1 MKNSLTSYYQNFSLS
16 WILIIVIGV
25 LMVTATSCSDSGG
38 VTGPEDSG
46 DSGEIEEVNGISADD
61 LEAYEGDLGLI
72 INTRDLVKKGYNPA
86 HVNITTTASEGS
98 YDQELVVDPFTN
110 IAQLKLSVED
120 LSESAETELRNGVGL
135 EISVIDDADNVI
147 TSESY
152 SVISFE
158 ENENQVNVDA
168 SSLDYQSQDLTFK
181 DNMHHYLQPVDANGN
196 YSNIVVY
203 KPTSALDTG
212 IRLVEKISTFWP
224 GTTTEQFM
232 LYKYPD
238 EDNVFA
244 LYSANTYRYLT
255 IGNQTRTFRQSG
267 AYSYPDVT
275 PGSLADDYRFKI
287 QKEAN
292 GLYTIRGVK
301 DNNPL
306 KRFGNSGDINWHTNT
321 SGTLQYFRIVALDI
335 DWQSTELNTEYLQ
348 PILPSVETSFGFN
361 STLRNCGS
369 GSLEQ
374 QVGIEREVTTT
385 YTSAFSESIGLS
397 SRVTT
402 SVDVS
407 VSATAE
413 ASFFGSGGSVTGE
426 VSAGLEVSVEADKT
440 TTVSNE
446 ESVSETNTFFSNRT
460 VTVPTGSASLVYD
473 AYQTYSNVKVP
484 YVKRVRLR
492 GSRSESS
499 DFLTG
504 PEIATQLNI
513 ANFSGVVTNI
523 GSDFVEVTIRGN
535 MVLDNIVDTQT
546 EVRDVPANCN

>member
-1 MKNSLTSYYQNFSLS
+1 MKISLTSCYQNFNIT
-16 WILIIVIGV
+16 WILTIVVGV
-25 LMVTATSCSDSGG
+25 LLVTVTSCSDSGEI
-38 VTGPEDSG
+38 TGPDDSG
-46 DSGEIEEVNGISADD
+46 DIEEVNGISADD
-61 LEAYEGDLGLI
+61 LDAYEGDLGLI

-86 HVNITTTASEGS
+86 KVNITTAASQGS

-110 IAQLKLSVED
+110 IAQLKLSVES
-120 LSESAETELRNGVGL
+120 LSESAEAELRNGVGL
-135 EISVIDDADNVI
+135 EIEVIDDADNVI

-158 ENENQVNVDA
+158 ENENQFNIDA
-168 SSLDYQSQDLTFK
+168 SSLEYQFQDLNFK
-181 DNMHHYLQPVDANGN
+181 ENMHHYLQPVNSSGN
-196 YSNIVVY
+196 FSDLVVW
-203 KPTSALDTG
+203 KPTSAMDTG
-212 IRLVEKISTFWP
+212 IRLVEKKSTFWP

-232 LYKYPD
+232 LYKYPN
-238 EDNVFA
+238 EDNIFA

-267 AYSYPDVT
+267 AYSYPDVS
-275 PGSLADDYRFKI
+275 PGSLEDDYKFKI
-287 QKEAN
+287 QKEDN
-292 GLYTIRGVK
+292 GLYTIRGVA

-306 KRFGNSGDINWHTNT
+306 RRFSNSGDINWDTNT
-321 SGTLQYFRIVALDI
+321 SGTIQYFRIIALDVN
-335 DWQSTELNTEYLQ
+335 WQSSELNTEYLQ

-361 STLRNCGS
+361 STLKNCGS

-397 SRVTT
+397 GRVTT

-426 VSAGLEVSVEADKT
+426 VSAGLEVSVEASST

-460 VTVPTGSASLVYD
+460 VTVPSGSASLVYD

-492 GSRSESS
+492 GTHTESS
-499 DFLTG
+499 EFLSG
-504 PEIATQLNI
+504 SEIATQLYV

-523 GSDFVEVTIRGN
+523 GSDFAEITIRGN

>member
-1 MKNSLTSYYQNFSLS
+1 MKNSLTSCYQDFNLT
-16 WILIIVIGV
+16 WILTIVIVV
-25 LMVTATSCSDSGG
+25 LMVTATSCSDSGEI
-38 VTGPEDSG
+38 TGPE
-46 DSGEIEEVNGISADD
+46 DSGEIEEVNGISADQ

-86 HVNITTTASEGS
+86 KVNITTTASHGS
-98 YDQELVVDPFTN
+98 YDQELFVDPFTN
-110 IAQLKLSVED
+110 IAQLRLSVSD
-120 LSESAETELRNGVGL
+120 LSESAEAELRNGVGL
-135 EISVIDDADNVI
+135 EIAVIDDAGNVI

-158 ENENQVNVDA
+158 ENENQFYIDA
-168 SSLDYQSQDLTFK
+168 SSLEYQFQDLHFK
-181 DNMHHYLQPVDANGN
+181 DNMRHYLQPVDANGN
-196 YSNIVVY
+196 FSNIVVW
-203 KPTSALDTG
+203 KPSSALDTG
-212 IRLVEKISTFWP
+212 IRLVERVSSFNPSTTGEQYLFYKFP
-224 GTTTEQFM
+224 G
-232 LYKYPD
+232 

-244 LYSANTYRYLT
+244 LYSANTSRYLT

-267 AYSYPDVT
+267 AYSYPDVS

-287 QKEAN
+287 QKEEN
-292 GLYTIRGVK
+292 GLYTIRGVA

-306 KRFGNSGDINWHTNT
+306 RSFSNSGDINWHTNT
-321 SGTLQYFRIVALDI
+321 SGTLQYFRIIALDI

-426 VSAGLEVSVEADKT
+426 VSAGLEVSVEANKT

-446 ESVSETNTFFSNRT
+446 ESVSEINTFFSNRT
-460 VTVPTGSASLVYD
+460 VTVPSGSASLVYD

-492 GSRSESS
+492 GSLSESS
-499 DFLTG
+499 ESLTG

-513 ANFSGVVTNI
+513 TNFSGVITNI

-546 EVRDVPANCN
+546 EVRDVAANCN

>member
-1 MKNSLTSYYQNFSLS
+1 LF
-16 WILIIVIGV
+16 
-25 LMVTATSCSDSGG
+25 
-38 VTGPEDSG
+38 
-46 DSGEIEEVNGISADD
+46 
-61 LEAYEGDLGLI
+61 
-72 INTRDLVKKGYNPA
+72 
-86 HVNITTTASEGS
+86 
-98 YDQELVVDPFTN
+98 VDPFTN

-120 LSESAETELRNGVGL
+120 LSESAEAELRNGVGL
-135 EISVIDDADNVI
+135 EIQVIDDAGNVI

-158 ENENQVNVDA
+158 ENENQFNIDA
-168 SSLDYQSQDLTFK
+168 SSLEYQFQDLHFK
-181 DNMHHYLQPVDANGN
+181 DNMHHYLQPVNSNGS
-196 YSNIVVY
+196 YGNIVVY

-212 IRLVEKISTFWP
+212 IRLVEKVSSFWP
-224 GTTTEQFM
+224 GTTGEQFL
-232 LYKYPD
+232 LYKFPN

-267 AYSYPDVT
+267 AYSYPDVS

-287 QKEAN
+287 QKEEN

-306 KRFGNSGDINWHTNT
+306 RRFSNSGDINWHTNT
-321 SGTLQYFRIVALDI
+321 SGTLQYFRIIALDI

-426 VSAGLEVSVEADKT
+426 VSAGLKY
-440 TTVSNE
+440 
-446 ESVSETNTFFSNRT
+446 
-460 VTVPTGSASLVYD
+460 PLK
-473 AYQTYSNVKVP
+473 QIKP
-484 YVKRVRLR
+484 LL
-492 GSRSESS
+492 
-499 DFLTG
+499 FLTKNLFQK
-504 PEIATQLNI
+504 PILSFLIE
-513 ANFSGVVTNI
+513 
-523 GSDFVEVTIRGN
+523 R
-535 MVLDNIVDTQT
+535 
-546 EVRDVPANCN
+546 